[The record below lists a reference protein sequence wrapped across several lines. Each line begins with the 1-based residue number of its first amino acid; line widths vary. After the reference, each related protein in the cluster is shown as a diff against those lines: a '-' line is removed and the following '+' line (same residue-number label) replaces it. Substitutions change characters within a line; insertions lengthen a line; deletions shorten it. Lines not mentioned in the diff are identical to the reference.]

1 MKRVAALASYLAL
14 GLVVL
19 PPLAFALHAYSDLP
33 TVKGLM
39 LTGTVVWFIAAP
51 IWLRQKA

>member
-19 PPLAFALHAYSDLP
+19 PPLAFALHAYNDLP

-39 LTGTVVWFIAAP
+39 LAGTVVWFVAAP